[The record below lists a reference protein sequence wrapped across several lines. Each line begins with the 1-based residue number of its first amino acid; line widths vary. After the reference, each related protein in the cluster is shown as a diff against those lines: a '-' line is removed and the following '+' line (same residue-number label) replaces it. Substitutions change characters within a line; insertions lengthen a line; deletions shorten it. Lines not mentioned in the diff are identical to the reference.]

1 MGQKPEPSRPQ
12 TTEWYRLL
20 IDEVQ
25 DYAIFL
31 IDLEG
36 RVVSWNA
43 GAERLLGWTEEEILG
58 QSSFVV
64 FVPEDIATGG
74 HRWEL
79 EKAAAEG
86 RAEDERWH
94 QRRDGSRFWGSG
106 IMAGIRD
113 DAGALIGFGKI
124 MRDRTAQRQ
133 LEEELRASLR
143 EKEVLLK
150 EIHHRV
156 KNNLQVISSVL
167 SLQSDTIREREAV
180 AAFQDSQ
187 ARIHSMALIHEI
199 LYQSSNLAQVNL
211 AAYTRR
217 LAEELLHSY
226 QVEPERLRL
235 VVETD
240 EVWLSAE
247 KAMPCGLIL
256 NELVANCVKHAFP
269 DGRSGTVR
277 VTLRAEAASQVILS
291 VGDGGVGFPAG
302 VDFRHT
308 DSLGLQLMCL
318 LTEQLGGT
326 ITLDRSEGTRFT
338 IRFAV

>member
-1 MGQKPEPSRPQ
+1 MRQAPEPSRPP

-20 IDEVQ
+20 IDELQ

-31 IDLEG
+31 VDPEG

-43 GAERLLGWTEEEILG
+43 GAERLLGWAEEDILG
-58 QSSFVV
+58 QSAFVV
-64 FVPEDIATGG
+64 FVPEDLAAGD
-74 HRWEL
+74 HLREL
-79 EKAAAEG
+79 EQAAAEG
-86 RAEDERWH
+86 RAENERWH
-94 QRRDGSRFWGSG
+94 QRKDGSRFWGSG

-113 DAGALIGFGKI
+113 DAGALLGFGKI

-133 LEEELRASLR
+133 LEEDLRASLR
-143 EKEVLLK
+143 EKEVLLQ

-167 SLQSDTIREREAV
+167 SLQSDTLGEGEAI
-180 AAFQDSQ
+180 AAFQDAQ

-217 LAEELLHSY
+217 LAAELLRSY

-247 KAMPCGLIL
+247 KAVPCGLIL

-277 VTLRAEAASQVILS
+277 VTLRAEADAQVVLS
-291 VGDGGVGFPAG
+291 VGDSGVGFPPG
-302 VDFRHT
+302 IDFRHT
-308 DSLGLQLMCL
+308 DSLGLQLIGL

-326 ITLDRSEGTRFT
+326 LTLDRSEGTRFT
-338 IRFAV
+338 IRFAG

>member
-1 MGQKPEPSRPQ
+1 M
-12 TTEWYRLL
+12 
-20 IDEVQ
+20 Q

-79 EKAAAEG
+79 EKAAVEG

-133 LEEELRASLR
+133 LEEELRASVR

-187 ARIHSMALIHEI
+187 ARIHSMALSMKSCI
-199 LYQSSNLAQVNL
+199 S
-211 AAYTRR
+211 
-217 LAEELLHSY
+217 
-226 QVEPERLRL
+226 P
-235 VVETD
+235 
-240 EVWLSAE
+240 
-247 KAMPCGLIL
+247 
-256 NELVANCVKHAFP
+256 
-269 DGRSGTVR
+269 
-277 VTLRAEAASQVILS
+277 VTSPR
-291 VGDGGVGFPAG
+291 
-302 VDFRHT
+302 
-308 DSLGLQLMCL
+308 
-318 LTEQLGGT
+318 
-326 ITLDRSEGTRFT
+326 
-338 IRFAV
+338 

>member
-1 MGQKPEPSRPQ
+1 MRQAPEPSRPP

-20 IDEVQ
+20 IDELQ

-31 IDLEG
+31 VDPEG

-43 GAERLLGWTEEEILG
+43 GAERLLGWAEEDILG
-58 QSSFVV
+58 QSAFVV
-64 FVPEDIATGG
+64 FVPEDLAAGD
-74 HRWEL
+74 HLREL
-79 EKAAAEG
+79 EQAAAEG
-86 RAEDERWH
+86 RAENERWH
-94 QRRDGSRFWGSG
+94 QRKDGSRFWGSG

-113 DAGALIGFGKI
+113 DAGALLGFGKI

-133 LEEELRASLR
+133 LEEDLRASLR
-143 EKEVLLK
+143 EKEVLLQ

-167 SLQSDTIREREAV
+167 SLQSDTLGEGEAI
-180 AAFQDSQ
+180 AAFQDAQ

-217 LAEELLHSY
+217 LAAELLRSY

-247 KAMPCGLIL
+247 KAVPCGLIL

-277 VTLRAEAASQVILS
+277 VTLRAEADAQVVLS
-291 VGDGGVGFPAG
+291 VGDSGVGFPPG
-302 VDFRHT
+302 IDFRHT
-308 DSLGLQLMCL
+308 DSLGLQLVGL

-326 ITLDRSEGTRFT
+326 LTLDRSEGTRFT
-338 IRFAV
+338 IRFAG

>member
-1 MGQKPEPSRPQ
+1 MGQAPEPSRPP

-20 IDEVQ
+20 IDELQ

-31 IDLEG
+31 VDPEG

-43 GAERLLGWTEEEILG
+43 GAERLLGWAEEDILG
-58 QSSFVV
+58 QSAFVV
-64 FVPEDIATGG
+64 FVPEDLAAGD
-74 HRWEL
+74 HLREL
-79 EKAAAEG
+79 EQAAAEG
-86 RAEDERWH
+86 RAENERWH
-94 QRRDGSRFWGSG
+94 QRKDGSRFWGSG

-113 DAGALIGFGKI
+113 DAGALLGFGKI

-133 LEEELRASLR
+133 LEEDLRASLR
-143 EKEVLLK
+143 EKEVLLQ

-167 SLQSDTIREREAV
+167 SLQSDTLGEGEAI
-180 AAFQDSQ
+180 AAFQDAQ

-217 LAEELLHSY
+217 LAAELLRSY

-247 KAMPCGLIL
+247 KAVPCGLIL

-277 VTLRAEAASQVILS
+277 VTLRAEADAQVVLS
-291 VGDGGVGFPAG
+291 VGDSGVGFPPG
-302 VDFRHT
+302 IDFRHT
-308 DSLGLQLMCL
+308 DSLGLQLVGL

-326 ITLDRSEGTRFT
+326 LTLDRSEGTRFT
-338 IRFAV
+338 IRFAG